1 MSTKPIK
8 SLFIIRVAVTLLL
21 LVLTMTGV
29 WAQAPTTVTTEEQL
43 TGAIADDANI
53 QLTADIQLSSY
64 LYIAHSSVTI
74 DLNGHK
80 LSRSLSDYSIHG
92 SVIEVDRVGTLIL
105 KSSAEGGTIEGGK
118 ATFGGGIKVFTGG
131 SLSVD
136 GVKFTNNC
144 ASDHGGAIFVQS
156 GTNVS
161 FNNTKFINN
170 SANDHAGAIWNNG
183 TLTATDCTFTG
194 NTASDVGAIYNSVTV
209 DGAGRALLTGCT
221 FTENEGTA
229 GAGALANALGTT
241 EMTIENCTFTDNIAS
256 SHGGGIWNGGTLTV
270 TNSTFTNNIA
280 NDVGGIYNA
289 TDGTTAGNA
298 TLRDCTFTRNR
309 GIAGA
314 GALANAL
321 GDTEMTIEDCTI
333 ENNSAYQ
340 YGAGIWNGGT
350 LNMKGAV
357 KVTGNKN
364 DDNVVSNLYL
374 KSGKVVT
381 LTGAITGSNIGV
393 DLETISGT
401 FTSGYN
407 TYHGGVD
414 PSNFFSA
421 DRRSA
426 VSLDLNDNGEV
437 CLSVSLFIN
446 YIERSWDETNKE
458 VVSTEKALRGALI
471 GYDIP
476 PTEGTY
482 KEVTNAPASTPDE
495 WFGMGG
501 YSDNVA
507 EFYVVRGNVHRKTIV
522 VQGKDV
528 HLVLCDGATL
538 TLTGGLKLEGDNK
551 LYIHSQSYG
560 DDMGQLMVTNS
571 YENAAGIGSA
581 WDNGVAKSV
590 GELVIYGGHIEA
602 TGGDYGAGIGS
613 CSENDG
619 STQLCSTVT
628 VYGGYVKAQGGK
640 QAAGIGGGSNVNG
653 GNFILYDGTV
663 TAFGGDPRLIE
674 ILDPSNPVHDLGD
687 ITSGGAGVGGGGHEQ
702 SAFSQGE
709 GGIGGNVTIYGG
721 TLTAT
726 GGPGAAG
733 IGSAHT
739 YINQFT
745 YQGGTFTIHG
755 GTVTANGG
763 KFGAGIGGGYDRD
776 GAIVSVYGGT
786 VTATG
791 GYSAAGIGGGINGDG
806 GKVTITG
813 GKVTAKGGKSAT
825 AIGSGYKVI
834 SSTSGYG
841 TLTFG
846 DAMMVGA
853 GDDGSVESFYNA
865 NERKNGC
872 WFHSYAE
879 VSPCTHPSG
888 VTYTI
893 NEDSTHTSHCKHCSL
908 AEKADHFNSDGTGTC
923 VCGYKDGGVYYTI
936 TIATSSNG
944 TTYEGV
950 GITANVGNDKPYT
963 LPECST
969 IPEGYD
975 FAGWVV
981 NPQSQ
986 DNGIQPNEDETL
998 LAANS
1003 EYIVTASVSIFARYK
1018 ALEISLADDSNNS
1031 ETLYTYNGKKNAS
1044 VTLEGRKLFKDGTW
1058 NTLCLPFSLTADQI
1072 AESPLA
1078 GADIRTLSSA
1088 SFNDG
1093 TLTLTFT
1100 DEDAVTSITAGTPY
1114 IVKWAVTN
1122 PNYVENP
1129 VFNNVTISNANN
1141 PVETDVVDFVGTF
1154 SPYDIFTEEKTNLY
1168 LGADNKLYY
1177 PAGENLTSFTVNAFR
1192 AFFQLKNGL
1201 TAGEPTAPELGIKAF
1216 VLNIDDRETG
1226 IEEVQ
1231 GSEFRVQASG
1241 WYSIDGRKL
1250 EGRPKSKGIYL
1261 FEGRKVLIK

>member
-105 KSSAEGGTIEGGK
+105 KSSAEGSTIEGGK

-209 DGAGRALLTGCT
+209 DGAGRALLTNCT
-221 FTENEGTA
+221 FTGNVGTA
-229 GAGALANALGTT
+229 GAGALANALGNS
-241 EMTIENCTFTDNIAS
+241 EMTI
-256 SHGGGIWNGGTLTV
+256 
-270 TNSTFTNNIA
+270 
-280 NDVGGIYNA
+280 VG
-289 TDGTTAGNA
+289 
-298 TLRDCTFTRNR
+298 
-309 GIAGA
+309 
-314 GALANAL
+314 
-321 GDTEMTIEDCTI
+321 CTI
-333 ENNSAYQ
+333 TENSADT

-350 LNMKGAV
+350 LNMKGKV
-357 KVTGNKN
+357 KVQNNTNVGGVPSNVYLKN
-364 DDNVVSNLYL
+364 D
-374 KSGKVVT
+374 KVITVIGS
-381 LTGAITGSNIGV
+381 LTGSSIGV
-393 DLETISGT
+393 EMESTSGA

-407 TYHGGVD
+407 DYLHGNGTL
-414 PSNFFSA
+414 FTA
-421 DRRSA
+421 DRSSIVR
-426 VSLDLNDNGEV
+426 VGKMGEEL
-437 CLSVSLFIN
+437 CLIAMAPGSIPF
-446 YIERSWDETNKE
+446 IERSWDDTNMK
-458 VVSTEKALRGALI
+458 VVNTEKSLTTHIAS
-471 GYDIP
+471 DDT
-476 PTEGTY
+476 PTSEVQY
-482 KEVTNAPASTPDE
+482 KEVTNAPASSPDE

-501 YSDNVA
+501 YSDDVP
-507 EFYVVRGNVHRKTIV
+507 EFYVVRGNVNRETIV
-522 VQGKDV
+522 VQGKNV
-528 HLVLCDGATL
+528 HLVLCDDATL

-551 LYIHSQSYG
+551 LYIHCQSYG
-560 DDMGQLMVTNS
+560 SKMGRLMVTNK
-571 YENAAGIGSA
+571 YKNAAGIGSA
-581 WDNGVAKSV
+581 QDNGAEKTV
-590 GELVIYGGHIEA
+590 GEMVIHGGHIEA
-602 TGGDYGAGIGS
+602 TGGEYGAGIGS
-613 CSENDG
+613 CARVRDG
-619 STQLCSTVT
+619 KGDLCNQVT
-628 VYGGYVKAQGGK
+628 VYGGYVKAQGGTYG
-640 QAAGIGGGSNVNG
+640 AGIGGGAGYGEIGVSG
-653 GNFILYDGTV
+653 GDFILYGGTV
-663 TAFGGDPRLIE
+663 IAQGGE
-674 ILDPSNPVHDLGD
+674 YGS
-687 ITSGGAGVGGGGHEQ
+687 GVGGGG
-702 SAFSQGE
+702 SYGFPAASGN
-709 GGIGGNVTIYGG
+709 GGCGKRMVVYGG

-726 GGPGAAG
+726 GGYHGAG
-733 IGSAHT
+733 IGSG
-739 YINQFT
+739 YNPDIELNS
-745 YQGGTFTIHG
+745 GGIVIIKGGKVTANGGDGATGIGGGYSGGGGVVEISG
-755 GTVTANGG
+755 GTVTANAGAEAAGIGG
-763 KFGAGIGGGYDRD
+763 GASANGGEVTISGGTVYAYGKGTGAGIGGGGGGNGYGD
-776 GAIVSVYGGT
+776 GKNG
-786 VTATG
+786 TG
-791 GYSAAGIGGGINGDG
+791 GN
-806 GKVTITG
+806 VTITG
-813 GKVTAKGGKSAT
+813 GTVIAKAGKQGGT
-825 AIGSGYKVI
+825 GNRAIGPGQKCDI
-834 SSTSGYG
+834 YG
-841 TLTFG
+841 SLTIG
-846 DAMMVGA
+846 DQMMVGA
-853 GDDGSVESFYNA
+853 GNNGSVERIFNA
-865 NERKNGC
+865 DERVKAC
-872 WFHSYAE
+872 WYRSYAE
-879 VSPCTHPSG
+879 LSLCTHPSG
-888 VTYTI
+888 NTYTI
-893 NEDSTHTSHCKHCSL
+893 NEDGTHTSHCKHCSFS
-908 AEKADHFNSDGTGTC
+908 EKAAHFNSDGTGTC
-923 VCGYKDGGVYYTI
+923 ICGYKDGEGYCTI
-936 TIATSSNG
+936 TMATSSNG
-944 TTYEGV
+944 TSYEGV
-950 GITANVGNDKPYT
+950 GMTVNVGNDKPYT

-975 FAGWVV
+975 FVGWVV

-1044 VTLEGRKLFKDGTW
+1044 ITLEGRKLFKDGTW

-1078 GADIRTLSSA
+1078 GADIRTLNEA
-1088 SFNDG
+1088 SFENS
-1093 TLTLTFT
+1093 TLTLNFT
-1100 DEDAVTSITAGTPY
+1100 DATEIEAGTPY
-1114 IVKWAVTN
+1114 IVKWNATT